1 MFSKIK
7 PSQIGSAALD
17 GSVNVPTHVFAEAFT
32 TMTPAEFKRRFGVE
46 RPDPATD
53 EIVLYCDS
61 GSKDGKRRSMEAA
74 RYLARRGYVHVK
86 NYSGAVATE
95 FP

>member
-32 TMTPAEFKRRFGVE
+32 TMTPAEFKRRFGVD

-53 EIVLYCDS
+53 EIVLYCD
-61 GSKDGKRRSMEAA
+61 SKDGKRRSMEAA
-74 RYLARRGYVHVK
+74 RYLARRGYAHVK
-86 NYSGAVATE
+86 NYSGAVVSTE
-95 FP
+95 QP